1 MQPFPQPPGGDSA
14 HMLDL
19 AAITARATAIRHD
32 LHRHPELTW
41 QERRTAGVVR
51 DELTRLG
58 IAWTPCA
65 EHGTVARL
73 APGRGGRHV
82 AFRADLDALP
92 IHELTGCAHQSTIAG
107 HMHACG
113 HDGHTA
119 SLLGAAAWL
128 KQHEDRLP
136 GAVTL
141 LFQPAEE
148 GGHGARRMVEEGCL
162 SGIDAVFGYHNWS
175 GLPAGHYACPDGPV
189 MAANGEWTARI
200 HGRGCHAAAPQ
211 DGIDPVLTGAH
222 FTVLAQQLVSRQSAP
237 QEAAVVSVTCFHA
250 GTADNVIPDHA
261 ELVGTVRAATTERR
275 EALAAGLR
283 RVLDAACLAS
293 GARGELEYTPTYPA
307 TVNHAGEAQRARGA
321 LERILGPGRC
331 VSAGIPL
338 MAAEDFSYYLQAAPG
353 AYILL
358 GTGRAEPCHSPRFDF
373 DDALIPLAIRLWAE
387 LAGLPPAA

>member
-1 MQPFPQPPGGDSA
+1 MP
-14 HMLDL
+14 DL

-41 QERRTAGVVR
+41 QERRTGEVVR

-58 IAWTPCA
+58 IPWTPCA
-65 EHGTVARL
+65 EHGAVARL
-73 APGRGGRHV
+73 AAGRSGRHV
-82 AFRADLDALP
+82 ALRADLDALP
-92 IHELTGCAHQSTIAG
+92 IHEATGCAHQSLIAG

-128 KQHEDRLP
+128 KAQEAALP
-136 GAVTL
+136 GPVTL

-162 SGIDAVFGYHNWS
+162 EGVDAVFGYHNWS

-200 HGRGCHAAAPQ
+200 SGRGGHAASPH
-211 DGIDPVLTGAH
+211 DCVDPVLAGAH
-222 FTVLAQQLVSRQSAP
+222 FTVLAQQLVSRQTAP
-237 QEAAVVSVTCFHA
+237 QEAAVVSVTMFHA
-250 GTADNVIPDHA
+250 GTADNVIPDTA
-261 ELVGTVRAATTERR
+261 ELTGTVRAATTARR
-275 EALAAGLR
+275 EALVAGLR
-283 RVLDAACLAS
+283 RVLDAACAAAGAS
-293 GARGELEYTPTYPA
+293 ATLTYEPTYPA
-307 TVNHAGEAQRARGA
+307 TVNHPAEAARARSA
-321 LERILGPGRC
+321 LEGILGAGRC
-331 VSAGIPL
+331 VTAGLPL
-338 MAAEDFSYYLQAAPG
+338 MAAEDFSYYLQAKPG

-373 DDALIPLAIRLWAE
+373 DDGLIPVAIRLWSRIS
-387 LAGLPPAA
+387 GLQPA